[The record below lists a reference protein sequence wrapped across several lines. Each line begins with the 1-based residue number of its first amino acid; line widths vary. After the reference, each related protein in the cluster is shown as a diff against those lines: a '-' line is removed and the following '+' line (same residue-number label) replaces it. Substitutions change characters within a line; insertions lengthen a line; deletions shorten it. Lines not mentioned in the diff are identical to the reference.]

1 MAMSHMD
8 QAKAKELLDA
18 QYDLFETFFENTY
31 LMILHCASSGSSNDV
46 DDYDDYLSISNYS
59 T

>member
-1 MAMSHMD
+1 MD
-8 QAKAKELLDA
+8 QNKAKELLDA
-18 QYDLFETFFENTY
+18 QYDAFETFFENTY
-31 LMILHCASSGSSNDV
+31 IMILHCASSGSSNDV